1 MTPASMDHVSP
12 RRRRFGVPALTALTV
27 AAVAVLATG
36 CKNPYQIRWASA
48 PDTVILYS
56 LALSA
61 NHLPNA
67 FSFHQRTSYLVE
79 NPAATGQ
86 WDVAIGTQNDSLV
99 LLPPRVLNI
108 NSGAAIAPVPG
119 MTFDNLTEAPK
130 DTSLYVADAPVP
142 LQTGVVYA
150 IRTATSLGVYG
161 QICVYYAK
169 MEPVT
174 IDVATG
180 TLKFV
185 FDDNPT
191 CNDRR
196 LIPPS

>member
-1 MTPASMDHVSP
+1 MKSASKQHASPA
-12 RRRRFGVPALTALTV
+12 RRRYGLPLLAAL
-27 AAVAVLATG
+27 AVATVSMVATG
-36 CKNPYQIRWASA
+36 CNNPYKIKWAQA

-56 LALSA
+56 MALPAS
-61 NHLPNA
+61 HLPNA

-79 NPAATGQ
+79 NPTSTGQ
-86 WDVAIGTQNDSLV
+86 WDVALDTEDSSLV

-108 NSGAAIAPVPG
+108 ASGAAVAPVPG
-119 MTFDNLTEAPK
+119 ATFDNLTIAPK
-130 DTSLYVADAPVP
+130 DTSLYVGDAPVP

-174 IDVATG
+174 IDVAAG

-196 LIPPS
+196 LIPPK